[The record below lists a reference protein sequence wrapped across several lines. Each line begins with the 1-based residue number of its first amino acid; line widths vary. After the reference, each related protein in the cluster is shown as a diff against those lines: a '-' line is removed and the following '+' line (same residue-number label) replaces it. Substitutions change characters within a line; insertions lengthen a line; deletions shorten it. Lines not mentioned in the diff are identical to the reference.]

1 MRTKSGRGHRYGRS
15 LCFLPALLL
24 LLPTFPTNADTQYSP
39 LEIAM
44 TAKKTSYE
52 STIEKL
58 GRPAE
63 ETTFRIGEIDGEFRV
78 ELYNIYPNDKGQN
91 ANVEIRE
98 ATWH

>member
-1 MRTKSGRGHRYGRS
+1 
-15 LCFLPALLL
+15 
-24 LLPTFPTNADTQYSP
+24 
-39 LEIAM
+39 M

-98 ATWH
+98 ATWHRGENNLTIWFHKVDGKWVEVHRLTWDKDAEF